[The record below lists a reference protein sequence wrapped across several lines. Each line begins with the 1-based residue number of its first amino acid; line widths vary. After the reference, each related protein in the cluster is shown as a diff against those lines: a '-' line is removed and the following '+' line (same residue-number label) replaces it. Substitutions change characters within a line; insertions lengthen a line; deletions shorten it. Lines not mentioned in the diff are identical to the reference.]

1 MSFRKA
7 RDSRRY
13 FQEHPV
19 RRPFS
24 AATATVDPVDGT
36 AAPAAAAADPAVPAA
51 DGSAQVKTGQAKTAQ
66 VKTAPA
72 GFTRPNYA
80 AGHSRPIAK
89 YRSPVVPAFV
99 SGVAGLLLVGV
110 GVFLAAKFGFAA
122 AAAQI
127 ETGRTAFNQVVLT
140 GLGGVLLLGAVA
152 LNGRSS
158 WATLVPGLLLTGVGG
173 WAFEN
178 PAGLHTAAK
187 WTQTVFADN
196 QMSSWHLVGFTFV
209 LGLVLLG
216 ASAGASIAR
225 RSN

>member
-1 MSFRKA
+1 M
-7 RDSRRY
+7 
-13 FQEHPV
+13 

-24 AATATVDPVDGT
+24 AAAVQTDPGAGVTTIAREPVGAVAGDS
-36 AAPAAAAADPAVPAA
+36 ASAADTTKVP
-51 DGSAQVKTGQAKTAQ
+51 VAK
-66 VKTAPA
+66 PA

-80 AGHSRPIAK
+80 AAGYARPVAK
-89 YRSPVVPAFV
+89 YRSPVVPA
-99 SGVAGLLLVGV
+99 VASSVLALLLVGA

-140 GLGGVLLLGAVA
+140 GLGGLLLLAAVA
-152 LNGRSS
+152 LNGWSS
-158 WATLVPGLLLTGVGG
+158 WATLIPGLLLTGVGG

-178 PAGLHTAAK
+178 PAGLHTAAH
-187 WTQTVFADN
+187 WTQSVFADN
-196 QMSSWHLVGFTFV
+196 QLTSWHLVGFTLT